1 MKALIIYNG
10 FSGKNKIDN
19 KLEYIISRL
28 KVKYNKVD
36 LYKTKSRYDIK
47 EYVIS
52 NASNYDTLI
61 IIGGDG
67 SINEAINGLILV
79 KNKPL
84 LAYIPAGTC
93 NDFGNSLGLKKS
105 LDKIIDI
112 ILEGETVLVNVNK
125 INTDYFIYGM
135 ALGNFTEVSYDTSHN
150 NKKRWGV
157 IAYFIKAIKYLFID
171 NSFSCELVINDKVIN
186 KKCFCLMV
194 LNSRFLA
201 SFKLRF
207 KRILLNDN
215 ELRIV
220 VINKKNRLINIID
233 LILFFLLGEK
243 YNHNIEYYKANNIKI
258 KSSELLRFNLDGE
271 NVPRLKEV
279 NVNVIPKVFEVI
291 VDKDIKN
298 KYFHK

>member
-1 MKALIIYNG
+1 MKALIIYNSY
-10 FSGKNKIDN
+10 SGKNKINN

-28 KVKYNKVD
+28 KEKYNIVE

-47 EYVIS
+47 EYVIT
-52 NASNYDTLI
+52 NASNYNTLI

-67 SINEAINGLILV
+67 SINEAINGLILI

-93 NDFGNSLGLKKS
+93 NDFGNSLGLKKP
-105 LDKIIDI
+105 LDKVIDI
-112 ILEGETVLVNVNK
+112 ILSGETVLINVNR

-135 ALGNFTEVSYDTSHN
+135 ALGNFTEVSYDTSRN
-150 NKKRWGV
+150 NKKRFGV

-171 NSFSCELVINDKVIN
+171 NSFNCKLIINDNVIN
-186 KKCFCLMV
+186 KQCFCMMV

-207 KRILLNDN
+207 KKMFLNDN

-220 VINKKNRLINIID
+220 VINKKNRLINIMD
-233 LILFFLLGEK
+233 LILFFLLGDK
-243 YNHNIEYYKANNIKI
+243 YNHNIDYYKSNNIRI
-258 KSSELLRFNLDGE
+258 SSNELLKFNLDGE
-271 NVPRLKEV
+271 NVPGLKDV
-279 NVNVIPKVFEVI
+279 KVNVIPKVFEVI